1 MELAIKKILLTASQR
16 MIAVNGQVGGEAKEE
31 GGGINPALK
40 RHLEL
45 EIKALQNAPRY
56 ADKLRRLLKVK
67 QRQKEEDM
75 HIEDTQRL
83 VTEEIEMLKV
93 VSYLVSRKQQ

>member
-31 GGGINPALK
+31 GGGINPVMK

-45 EIKALQNAPRY
+45 DLKRLFKMLQEIQTSWSGFWK
-56 ADKLRRLLKVK
+56 
-67 QRQKEEDM
+67 
-75 HIEDTQRL
+75 
-83 VTEEIEMLKV
+83 
-93 VSYLVSRKQQ
+93 

>member
-31 GGGINPALK
+31 GLGINPVMK

-45 EIKALQNAPRY
+45 DLKRLFKMLQEIQ
-56 ADKLRRLLKVK
+56 
-67 QRQKEEDM
+67 
-75 HIEDTQRL
+75 T
-83 VTEEIEMLKV
+83 
-93 VSYLVSRKQQ
+93 SWSGF